1 MSKDILRLAAILLVI
16 CGIAAA
22 CVGTA
27 HDQTAPLIEARKAD
41 AVREGYKQVLPDA
54 GQLTDEPAAGKHIV
68 AVKRSETD
76 GQTNGYIYTVNP
88 DGYSGKVVIMLG
100 IEYPS
105 ARISGVK
112 ILQQNETPGLGAKCT
127 EPAFIDQFLGKELSH
142 DLTVSKNASQ
152 PQEIQ
157 AITASTITSKAVVKG
172 INSARK
178 HYQEHFGVSKAA
190 CRERSV
196 TMLPEFTK
204 GIIRENPLFV
214 QLLGVCPA
222 LATTSSLTNALGMGA
237 AFTAVLIGS
246 NLIISALK
254 KFIPANIRIPAYIVV
269 IASLVTVT
277 EMLMNAYVPAIY
289 ESLGIFIPLIVVNC
303 IILGRAEAFASKNGL
318 WLSFQDAVGMGI
330 GFTLALSA
338 IGACREFFGAGTL
351 LGHAVA
357 LPGTQPV
364 LLLILPAGAFL
375 TMGLLFGA
383 LNYIKARRE
392 VNHGQ

>member
-1 MSKDILRLAAILLVI
+1 
-16 CGIAAA
+16 
-22 CVGTA
+22 
-27 HDQTAPLIEARKAD
+27 
-41 AVREGYKQVLPDA
+41 
-54 GQLTDEPAAGKHIV
+54 
-68 AVKRSETD
+68 
-76 GQTNGYIYTVNP
+76 
-88 DGYSGKVVIMLG
+88 
-100 IEYPS
+100 
-105 ARISGVK
+105 
-112 ILQQNETPGLGAKCT
+112 
-127 EPAFIDQFLGKELSH
+127 
-142 DLTVSKNASQ
+142 
-152 PQEIQ
+152 
-157 AITASTITSKAVVKG
+157 
-172 INSARK
+172 
-178 HYQEHFGVSKAA
+178 
-190 CRERSV
+190 
-196 TMLPEFTK
+196 MLPEFTK

-357 LPGTQPV
+357 LNAARTAADPACRRLSDHGAAVWGTQ
-364 LLLILPAGAFL
+364 LYQSQAGGKPWTVISPLSFL
-375 TMGLLFGA
+375 QFLFPISFYHNSWA
-383 LNYIKARRE
+383 SVPFWVFPKACVTRW
-392 VNHGQ
+392 G

>member
-157 AITASTITSKAVVKG
+157 A
-172 INSARK
+172 
-178 HYQEHFGVSKAA
+178 VSY
-190 CRERSV
+190 
-196 TMLPEFTK
+196 THL
-204 GIIRENPLFV
+204 
-214 QLLGVCPA
+214 
-222 LATTSSLTNALGMGA
+222 
-237 AFTAVLIGS
+237 
-246 NLIISALK
+246 
-254 KFIPANIRIPAYIVV
+254 
-269 IASLVTVT
+269 
-277 EMLMNAYVPAIY
+277 
-289 ESLGIFIPLIVVNC
+289 
-303 IILGRAEAFASKNGL
+303 
-318 WLSFQDAVGMGI
+318 
-330 GFTLALSA
+330 
-338 IGACREFFGAGTL
+338 
-351 LGHAVA
+351 
-357 LPGTQPV
+357 TQPTTPYV
-364 LLLILPAGAFL
+364 
-375 TMGLLFGA
+375 
-383 LNYIKARRE
+383 
-392 VNHGQ
+392 

>member
-68 AVKRSETD
+68 AVKRSETA

-142 DLTVSKNASQ
+142 NLTVSKNASQ

-190 CRERSV
+190 AGE
-196 TMLPEFTK
+196 
-204 GIIRENPLFV
+204 
-214 QLLGVCPA
+214 GV
-222 LATTSSLTNALGMGA
+222 
-237 AFTAVLIGS
+237 
-246 NLIISALK
+246 
-254 KFIPANIRIPAYIVV
+254 
-269 IASLVTVT
+269 
-277 EMLMNAYVPAIY
+277 
-289 ESLGIFIPLIVVNC
+289 
-303 IILGRAEAFASKNGL
+303 
-318 WLSFQDAVGMGI
+318 
-330 GFTLALSA
+330 
-338 IGACREFFGAGTL
+338 
-351 LGHAVA
+351 
-357 LPGTQPV
+357 
-364 LLLILPAGAFL
+364 
-375 TMGLLFGA
+375 
-383 LNYIKARRE
+383 
-392 VNHGQ
+392 

>member
-152 PQEIQ
+152 PRRSRLLLLPPSPPKQL
-157 AITASTITSKAVVKG
+157 SKAS
-172 INSARK
+172 I
-178 HYQEHFGVSKAA
+178 
-190 CRERSV
+190 
-196 TMLPEFTK
+196 L
-204 GIIRENPLFV
+204 
-214 QLLGVCPA
+214 
-222 LATTSSLTNALGMGA
+222 
-237 AFTAVLIGS
+237 
-246 NLIISALK
+246 
-254 KFIPANIRIPAYIVV
+254 PANIIRNI
-269 IASLVTVT
+269 
-277 EMLMNAYVPAIY
+277 
-289 ESLGIFIPLIVVNC
+289 
-303 IILGRAEAFASKNGL
+303 
-318 WLSFQDAVGMGI
+318 
-330 GFTLALSA
+330 SA
-338 IGACREFFGAGTL
+338 
-351 LGHAVA
+351 
-357 LPGTQPV
+357 
-364 LLLILPAGAFL
+364 
-375 TMGLLFGA
+375 
-383 LNYIKARRE
+383 
-392 VNHGQ
+392 

>member
-127 EPAFIDQFLGKELSH
+127 EPAFIDQFLGKDLSH

-157 AITASTITSKAVVKG
+157 AI
-172 INSARK
+172 
-178 HYQEHFGVSKAA
+178 
-190 CRERSV
+190 
-196 TMLPEFTK
+196 
-204 GIIRENPLFV
+204 

>member
-1 MSKDILRLAAILLVI
+1 MSKDILRLSAILLVI

-172 INSARK
+172 INSARR

-190 CRERSV
+190 ARERSV

-222 LATTSSLTNALGMGA
+222 LATTSSLTNALGRA
-237 AFTAVLIGS
+237 AGFYCGS
-246 NLIISALK
+246 DR
-254 KFIPANIRIPAYIVV
+254 F
-269 IASLVTVT
+269 
-277 EMLMNAYVPAIY
+277 
-289 ESLGIFIPLIVVNC
+289 
-303 IILGRAEAFASKNGL
+303 
-318 WLSFQDAVGMGI
+318 
-330 GFTLALSA
+330 
-338 IGACREFFGAGTL
+338 
-351 LGHAVA
+351 
-357 LPGTQPV
+357 
-364 LLLILPAGAFL
+364 
-375 TMGLLFGA
+375 
-383 LNYIKARRE
+383 
-392 VNHGQ
+392 